1 MKDKINFKLFKP
13 FGSTLA
19 KATLPLELM
28 KDFKED
34 LQQIRK
40 DEKKKVQHDWGK
52 RLVGHVSEEYLIS
65 PQVMMKWKKAFF
77 DPIIASY
84 ANAHYKEDKIERI
97 LINSAW
103 YVISKPNDFN
113 PCHRHTEY
121 IKGNYHLSCVGYL
134 QIPTSMKPTDNA
146 KSHNDFS
153 GNTEFIEGS
162 EGMFTDVNYR
172 VVPNER
178 DWILFPNSL
187 THLVYPFNS
196 DDNEERISF
205 SFNATIMFYL
215 GNKQEKP
222 TQEQ

>member
-1 MKDKINFKLFKP
+1 MTDKINYKLFKP

-40 DEKKKVQHDWGK
+40 DEKKKLQHDWGK

-65 PQVMMKWKKAFF
+65 PEVMMKWKKAFF

-84 ANAHYKEDKIERI
+84 TNAHYKEDKIERI

-196 DDNEERISF
+196 NDNEERISF
-205 SFNATIMFYL
+205 SFNALFAFCL
-215 GNKQEKP
+215 
-222 TQEQ
+222 